1 MKINVVKFGGT
12 SILRD
17 FEIFNKLKDQRQN
30 LDDDVEI
37 IKKFDIFSMMEL
49 NWDTEINCLFT
60 NILRQANVALRTV
73 KGPPDIGMDQLNCCL
88 TF

>member
-1 MKINVVKFGGT
+1 MKTNVVKFDGT

-60 NILRQANVALRTV
+60 NILRRPQQKPAMSIVALEH
-73 KGPPDIGMDQLNCCL
+73 KNGA
-88 TF
+88 F